1 MSTRTVQTRKMAALI
16 AGAAVLGAGMGLLYS
31 PQSGSDT
38 RKQLRHYAKKSKV
51 HATKIQRTMKSK
63 AEKVVDYGKSI
74 LPKKTAQPRPLVV
87 SA

>member
-1 MSTRTVQTRKMAALI
+1 MSTRTVHPGKMAALI

-51 HATKIQRTMKSK
+51 HATKIQRNLKSK
-63 AEKVVDYGKSI
+63 ADKVVGYGKSM
-74 LPKKTAQPRPLVV
+74 LPKKPAQPRPLVI